1 MLDGVDKVFTLSH
14 IDGRHGPLQCWDLH
28 VGARITALGRH
39 MTLMQASGATLEWLE
54 MRSIQLQK
62 MKRQFVKEVRDVGG
76 GASEWDRGRDRGRVG
91 GGVRFGGGE
100 GGRIAGRQLFD
111 GWRIRC
117 RCDVCAWSSACVLA
131 MTVLCSDDVLSVT
144 SPRLRTFQLTRTHA
158 CMHIHTHTHT
168 HLSSESTRRTF
179 APRRTTAGM
188 RALRP
193 TRRRRGPSAFA
204 I

>member
-91 GGVRFGGGE
+91 GGVRFGEARVVELRGGSCSMGGE
-100 GGRIAGRQLFD
+100 YGAVVMFVPGRVR
-111 GWRIRC
+111 
-117 RCDVCAWSSACVLA
+117 VS
-131 MTVLCSDDVLSVT
+131 
-144 SPRLRTFQLTRTHA
+144 
-158 CMHIHTHTHT
+158 
-168 HLSSESTRRTF
+168 
-179 APRRTTAGM
+179 
-188 RALRP
+188 
-193 TRRRRGPSAFA
+193 
-204 I
+204 